1 VKPVEVN
8 DVMAEAVNQPNF
20 SSTQPPSAGE
30 AAILVRNLVKR
41 FPGVLALDNVR
52 FELRRGEIHALLGE
66 NGAGKTTFV
75 KILYGIYVPDSGE
88 IYVEGRKV
96 IFTSPLD
103 AIKHGISLVS
113 QIPQI
118 IGSLTVSENIILGLE
133 KYGMMTKVRKIENYI
148 REQSEEVGIKID
160 PNTEVWRLSYT
171 QKQLVELLRAVILG
185 AKVLMLDEAI
195 TFLPIREKRRFFKF
209 MRKFAGQGGSV
220 VLITHKIPEAL
231 AVADRIS
238 VLRRGRYVGTV
249 ETKTATIDTVRKMMF
264 GERSTQITYERL
276 PLSKPDEKVVLE
288 AKDLWVMGDYGA
300 FSVKGVKL
308 QIHAGEVLG
317 IAGVAGNGQLE
328 LVQAIMGLRKV
339 KKGKIMIGADNL
351 VDVTN
356 KGTSKVRSLGVGY
369 IPDEP
374 LKYGVSMENNIE
386 ENLAMLP
393 LIAKGIIKW
402 KQIRKRAQ
410 ELINEFKVV
419 TPSSRTPVKLLSGG
433 NIMKVLVG
441 RELSIAKTLLVA
453 YNPTRALDEVTAVMV
468 RKTIKDKVLRD
479 RLAVLL
485 VSEDLDEIFQVSD
498 TIAVMNSGRIVGVF
512 PADKAEREQIEK
524 LMVM

>member
-1 VKPVEVN
+1 MA
-8 DVMAEAVNQPNF
+8 DVINQTSF
-20 SSTQPPSAGE
+20 SQSQPHLGGE
-30 AAILVRNLVKR
+30 ITILVRKLVKR
-41 FPGVLALDNVR
+41 FPGVLALDNVK
-52 FELRRGEIHALLGE
+52 FELRKGEIHALLGE

-75 KILYGIYVPDSGE
+75 KILYGIYIPDSGE
-88 IYVEGRKV
+88 IIVNGKKV

-103 AIKHGISLVS
+103 AIKHGIALVS

-133 KYGMMTKVRKIENYI
+133 KYGMMANVRKIENYI
-148 REQSEEVGIKID
+148 REQSKEIGIRVD
-160 PNTEVWRLSYT
+160 PNTEVWKLSYT

-185 AKVLMLDEAI
+185 AKVLMLDEAV

-209 MRKFAGQGGSV
+209 MRRFAERGGSV
-220 VLITHKIPEAL
+220 ILITHKIPEAL
-231 AVADRIS
+231 EVADRIS
-238 VLRRGRYVGTV
+238 VLRRGKYVGTV
-249 ETKTATIDTVRKMMF
+249 EAKNASVDTIRKMMF
-264 GERSTQITYERL
+264 GERSSQITYERL
-276 PLSKPDEKVVLE
+276 PLSKPSEKVVLDV
-288 AKDLWVMGDYGA
+288 KDVWVMGDYGA
-300 FSVKGVKL
+300 FSVKGVRL
-308 QIHAGEVLG
+308 QVRAGEVLG

-339 KKGKIMIGADNL
+339 RKGKILIRTNGD
-351 VDVTN
+351 VIDVTN
-356 KGTSKVRSLGVGY
+356 KGTSKIRSLGVGY

-393 LIAKGIIKW
+393 LISKGIIKW
-402 KQIRKRAQ
+402 GQIRKKAQ

-441 RELSIAKTLLVA
+441 RELSVAKKLLVA
-453 YNPTRALDEVTAVMV
+453 YNPTRALDEVTAVTV
-468 RKTIKDKVLRD
+468 RKIIKDKVLKHK
-479 RLAVLL
+479 LAVLL

-498 TIAVMNSGRIVGVF
+498 TIAVMSSGRIAGVF
-512 PADKAEREQIEK
+512 PAEKADREQIEK